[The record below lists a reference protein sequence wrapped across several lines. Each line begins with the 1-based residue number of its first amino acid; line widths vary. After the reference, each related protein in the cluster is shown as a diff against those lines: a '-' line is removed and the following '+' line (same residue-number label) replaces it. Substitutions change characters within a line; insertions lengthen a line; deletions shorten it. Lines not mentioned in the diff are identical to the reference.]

1 VPRYLWQASYTAEGT
16 RGVLRDGAVKRRKVV
31 KELVEGLGGK
41 LEVFEYALGDADAF
55 IIADLPDNGTATAV
69 SMVVCAGGGATIKTT
84 VLVPPEEVD
93 KAASRPIAY
102 TPPGK

>member
-1 VPRYLWQASYTAEGT
+1 MPRYLWEVSYTAEGT
-16 RGVLRDGAVKRRKVV
+16 RGVLKDGAAKRRKVV

-41 LEVFEYALGDADAF
+41 VEVFDYALGDIDAF
-55 IIADLPDNGTATAV
+55 IIAELPDNATAAGV

-84 VLVPPEEVD
+84 VLIPPEEVD
-93 KAASRPIAY
+93 RAAAKRIVY